1 MLRTVLKVDIDY
13 KAPEEW
19 LTYWAETR
27 CLILSKLGYTLK
39 RLTKHET
46 TKGQNYFIEIEEE
59 LSPQAINML
68 QFLLG
73 DDHTRV
79 KINQWRIER
88 GIPHWNKIFDKK
100 LWRKGAKTIECFY
113 CGNKIPLIGEKD
125 DEF

>member
-1 MLRTVLKVDIDY
+1 MGTVLKIDVDY
-13 KAPEEW
+13 KAPEQW
-19 LTYWAETR
+19 LEIWEQTR
-27 CLILSKLGYTLK
+27 KVLLIGLGFTVK
-39 RLTKHET
+39 RMVKHET

-59 LSPQAINML
+59 LTPEDTNRL

-100 LWRKGAKTIECFY
+100 LWRKESKVVECWY
-113 CGNKIPLIGEKD
+113 CGNKIPLIGVEN
-125 DEF
+125 DEV